1 MFTRQEVAMKILSPE
16 RMAKYDEYAIKTW
29 GIPSAVLMENAGRN
43 TYRLMKEQYLA
54 GAAAIAV
61 ICGRGNNGGDGF
73 VISRYALRD
82 GFRTTVFLLGKRS
95 ELKGDAALNMELYA
109 SIGGE
114 TVECTKDIDALKK
127 AILGADVLVDA
138 IFGTGLSKA
147 TGGNE
152 KLAIE
157 AMNTSGK
164 PVISVDIP
172 SGIDG
177 KTGLPL
183 GAAIRAT
190 HTFTYGYPKPGQILY
205 PGAYHAGRLTVID
218 ISIPA
223 FIEDRIGIDG
233 VVADGGMLRGFIR
246 ERLPWSHKGTFG
258 HVVVIAGSTGKTG
271 AAHMA
276 SLAAL
281 KVGAGLVTL
290 IIPESLNNIMEAKL
304 TEVMTYPVKD
314 RGRGYLPT
322 SAYKEII
329 DFVED
334 KDVVVMGPGLSQNR
348 ETMELVRKLYR
359 NVQKPFVVD
368 ADGVNAFQGHPD
380 MIRTTKHGAVFT
392 PHPGELA
399 RVTGITPQAVNID
412 RIGTGR
418 SFTDKYGVHLLLK
431 GARSILFSPNGEM
444 VINPTGNPALAKGGS
459 GDILTG
465 FIGGF
470 AAQGYSLAEATIFAA
485 YIHGYIADA
494 WAEGGVDLDMLA
506 CDLLDGVG
514 RAIREIRD
522 GKDRIYIE
530 KSL

>member
-1 MFTRQEVAMKILSPE
+1 MKVLSPE

-43 TYRLMKEQYLA
+43 TYRLMKERYLPGA
-54 GAAAIAV
+54 GGIAV

-82 GFRTTVFLLGKRS
+82 GLRTTVFLLGKRS

-114 TVECTKDIDALKK
+114 IVECTKDIDALKK
-127 AILGADVLVDA
+127 GIRGVDVLVDA

-147 TGGNE
+147 TGGKE

-157 AMNTSGK
+157 AMNDSGK
-164 PVISVDIP
+164 PVIAVDIP

-183 GAAIRAT
+183 GTAIQAT
-190 HTFTYGYPKPGQILY
+190 HTFTYGYPKLGQVLY
-205 PGAYHAGRLTVID
+205 PGAYHAGRLTVVD

-223 FIEDRIGIDG
+223 FIEDKIGIDG
-233 VVADGGMLRGFIR
+233 VVADGRMLRGFIR
-246 ERLPWSHKGTFG
+246 KRLPWSHKGTFG

-290 IIPESLNNIMEAKL
+290 IIPDSLNGIMEAKL

-314 RGRGYLPT
+314 KGKGCLPL

-329 DFVED
+329 DFIED
-334 KDVVVMGPGLSQNR
+334 KDVVIMGPGLSQDR
-348 ETMELVRKLYR
+348 ETMELVRRLYR
-359 NVQKPFVVD
+359 NVKKPSVID
-368 ADGVNAFQGHPD
+368 ADGINAFQGHPD
-380 MIRTTKHGAVFT
+380 MIGTSKHGAVFT
-392 PHPGELA
+392 PHPGELS
-399 RVTGITPQAVNID
+399 RITGVVPQAINAD

-418 SFTDKYGVHLLLK
+418 SFVNEYGVHLLLK
-431 GARSILFSPNGEM
+431 GARSILFGPGGETI
-444 VINPTGNPALAKGGS
+444 INPTGNPALAKGGS

-465 FIGGF
+465 FIGGLV
-470 AAQGYSLAEATIFAA
+470 AQGYSLTEATTLAA
-485 YIHGYIADA
+485 YIHGYIADT
-494 WAEGGVDLDMLA
+494 WAENGTDLDMLA
-506 CDLLDGVG
+506 CDLLAGVG
-514 RAIREIRD
+514 KAIQEIRD